1 MKSYIQIRE
10 DQRDQEN
17 KEREQKQ
24 KELEAIQRQKEQ
36 ELEADQE
43 RKNQE
48 KIAQQRDT
56 EQKQQFQSYVQK
68 AIAKNNQERDKKV
81 VDYVDKTVQ
90 SVTQKDKWIR
100 SILGSLC
107 YS

>member
-24 KELEAIQRQKEQ
+24 RELEAIQRQKEQ
-36 ELEADQE
+36 EMEADAE
-43 RKNQE
+43 RKE
-48 KIAQQRDT
+48 ADKIAQQRDT
-56 EQKQQFQSYVQK
+56 EQKIQFQNYVQK
-68 AIAKNNQERDKKV
+68 AIAKNNKERDKKV

-90 SVTQKDKWIR
+90 SIASKDK
-100 SILGSLC
+100 
-107 YS
+107 

>member
-24 KELEAIQRQKEQ
+24 KELEAISRQKEQ
-36 ELEADQE
+36 ELEADAE
-43 RKNQE
+43 RKE
-48 KIAQQRDT
+48 ADKIAQERDNQ
-56 EQKQQFQSYVQK
+56 EKQQFQNYVQR

-90 SVTQKDKWIR
+90 SIASKDK
-100 SILGSLC
+100 
-107 YS
+107 

>member
-17 KEREQKQ
+17 KEREAKQ
-24 KELEAIQRQKEQ
+24 RELEAIQRQKEQ
-36 ELEADQE
+36 ELEADSE

-48 KIAQQRDT
+48 RIEQERDAQ
-56 EQKQQFQSYVQK
+56 EKQQFQNYVQR

-90 SVTQKDKWIR
+90 SIASKDK
-100 SILGSLC
+100 
-107 YS
+107 

>member
-24 KELEAIQRQKEQ
+24 KELEAISRQKEQ
-36 ELEADQE
+36 ELEADAE
-43 RKNQE
+43 RKE
-48 KIAQQRDT
+48 ADKIAQERDAQ
-56 EQKQQFQSYVQK
+56 EKQQFQNYVQR

-90 SVTQKDKWIR
+90 SIASKDK
-100 SILGSLC
+100 
-107 YS
+107 

>member
-17 KEREQKQ
+17 KEREAKQ
-24 KELEAIQRQKEQ
+24 RELEAIQKQQEQ
-36 ELEADQE
+36 ELEADSE
-43 RKNQE
+43 RKE
-48 KIAQQRDT
+48 ADKIASERDAQ
-56 EQKQQFQSYVQK
+56 EKQQFQNYVQK

-90 SVTQKDKWIR
+90 SITQKDK
-100 SILGSLC
+100 
-107 YS
+107 

>member
-24 KELEAIQRQKEQ
+24 KELEAISRQKEQ

-90 SVTQKDKWIR
+90 SVTQKDK
-100 SILGSLC
+100 
-107 YS
+107 